1 MQFNIVDDDVV
12 APIYTC
18 GKRGESIDVQVH
30 GVNYTTWKLLDNFEK
45 HIGKR
50 PKISC
55 KICHDRKNSF
65 EQLMETMIYLGNIA
79 TQTSVSLDI
88 MSEVFNKI
96 SKANK

>member
-30 GVNYTTWKLLDNFEK
+30 GVNYTTWKVLDNFEK

-55 KICHDRKNSF
+55 KVCHGEQDAF
-65 EQLMETMIYLGNIA
+65 EKLLQAIGVLGESARTTTTNILEMA
-79 TQTSVSLDI
+79 KHINLNGG
-88 MSEVFNKI
+88 NK
-96 SKANK
+96 